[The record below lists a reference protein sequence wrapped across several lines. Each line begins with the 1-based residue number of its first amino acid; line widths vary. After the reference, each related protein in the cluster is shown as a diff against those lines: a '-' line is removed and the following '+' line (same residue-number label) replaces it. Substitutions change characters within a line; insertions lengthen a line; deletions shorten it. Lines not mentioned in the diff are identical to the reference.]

1 MHLEGVTVRTTATG
15 VRFNVRVMP
24 RAPRTAVKG
33 ARDGRLLVQVTA
45 PPVDDAANEAVVLA
59 LAKAFG
65 VARRSVRIVAGERHR
80 NKTVEIDTVTP
91 VSRCRPVGLPDA
103 PD

>member
-1 MHLEGVTVRTTATG
+1 MIDLEGVTVRTTSTG
-15 VRFNVRVMP
+15 LRIEVRVMP

-33 ARDGRLLVQVTA
+33 ARDGRLLVAVTA

-65 VARRSVRIVAGERHR
+65 VARRSVRIVSGERHR
-80 NKTVEIDTVTP
+80 NKTVHIDGLA
-91 VSRCRPVGLPDA
+91 RP
-103 PD
+103 